1 MPCHIGV
8 IASIVLLV
16 LRLVSAKLFMSQ
28 LIEAKQQVVADTFVL
43 LATVVEMGESRLVKF
58 ACVLS
63 QSLCIVSLSKAGLPQ
78 GCEFYISLRQT
89 TDELLIEKGD
99 VEEHVVTYDWPLGF
113 LQHLHNA
120 SEAQLFLVA
129 VINLGQ
135 LLFRQILMFRLRVI
149 QIVQRA

>member
-1 MPCHIGV
+1 MTCHVGV

-43 LATVVEMGESRLVKF
+43 LATVVEMGESRLVEF
-58 ACVLS
+58 SCVFS
-63 QSLCIVSLSKAGLPQ
+63 QGLCVVSLSKAALPQ
-78 GCEFYISLRQT
+78 GRKFYISLRQA

-99 VEEHVVTYDWPLGF
+99 VEEHVMTYNWPLGF
-113 LQHLHNA
+113 LQQLHNA

-135 LLFRQILMFRLRVI
+135 LLSRQILMFRLRVI
-149 QIVQRA
+149 